1 MTEGVVRRVHVLPE
15 DLANQIAAGEVVE
28 RPASVIKEL
37 VENALDAG
45 ARRVRVDTEQ
55 GGTVLLR
62 VADDGSGMDRDDARL
77 AVLRHATSKIAAM
90 DDLSHLRSFGFRGE
104 ALPSI
109 ASVSRFELRTRRRD
123 AEEGTLVRIAGG
135 GAPEVAPCG
144 CSAGTAI
151 EVRDLFFNVPA
162 RRKFLKAT
170 GTESARITEVVQAA
184 ALGEPGVTLILSRDG
199 RVVAEWLRAASR
211 EERARSIFGGEE
223 LAVCRGERG
232 PLSVEAYLSRPERA
246 RPGAGSLS
254 IFVNGRHV
262 RDRTLARSIALA
274 YGSVLEAGRF
284 PLGVAYLDL
293 PPDLVDVNVHPQKTE
308 VRFADG
314 RAISDALYKLVMGSV
329 VSAFGLPDPGAYR
342 GKKQKLFEDPT
353 GPAAS
358 TWSWGGPPEAPRDP
372 PPAQVELRHAASDR
386 ERTMSEL
393 GPEVN
398 DLEPAASSLAAAA
411 GALSIAAAAED
422 PWGLAAEPFAPHAPP
437 SSFTPS
443 ASPSSFTPHASPT
456 PYGSPPQAAP
466 PPLDRPPAEYPT
478 AAEIAAKADRKMEFG
493 ALRFVAQVRSTFLI
507 CEGSDGIYLL
517 DQHAAAERVTFDRLK
532 KGYDAR
538 AVSKQALLFPV
549 VVSASANEVAIVE
562 EAQDAIALTGLDVR
576 VAGATQLAVHAVP
589 TLLGRASPERLLRDL
604 LGEIS
609 LAGERAF
616 SGAVDRAIATMACH
630 GSLRAGD
637 PVAPEEARA
646 LLSALDEVDFAGH
659 CPHGRPVVM
668 RIGWSELEHR
678 VGRR

>member
-1 MTEGVVRRVHVLPE
+1 MSAEALRQVHVLPE

-37 VENALDAG
+37 IENALDAG
-45 ARRVRVDTEQ
+45 ATRIRVDIEQ
-55 GGTVLLR
+55 GGVVLLR
-62 VADDGSGMDRDDARL
+62 VADDGSGMARDDASL
-77 AVLRHATSKIAAM
+77 CVLRHATSKIAAM
-90 DDLSHLRSFGFRGE
+90 DDLTRLRSFGFRGE

-109 ASVSRFELRTRRRD
+109 ASVARFEMRTRRRD
-123 AEEGTLVRIAGG
+123 DEEGTLVRIDGG
-135 GAPEVAPCG
+135 GPAAVAPCG
-144 CSAGTAI
+144 CAAGTAV

-199 RVVAEWLRAASR
+199 RVVGEWLRASCR

-223 LAVCRGERG
+223 LASCRGERG

-262 RDRTLARSIALA
+262 RDRTLARSVALA

-314 RAISDALYKLVMGSV
+314 RAISDALYKIVMGSV
-329 VSAFGLPDPGAYR
+329 VSAFGLPDPGGYR
-342 GKKQKLFEDPT
+342 GKKQKLFEEPA

-358 TWSWGGPPEAPRDP
+358 TWTWGGPSDPQRDLP
-372 PPAQVELRHAASDR
+372 PTTPGFNPAASDVDR
-386 ERTMSEL
+386 GMSEL
-393 GPEVN
+393 GPETS
-398 DLEPAASSLAAAA
+398 DLDA
-411 GALSIAAAAED
+411 GPIALVSGAISRDEAD
-422 PWGLAAEPFAPHAPP
+422 PWGLADAAARPAPSTPSTPSTPSPP
-437 SSFTPS
+437 S
-443 ASPSSFTPHASPT
+443 
-456 PYGSPPQAAP
+456 PPEQ
-466 PPLDRPPAEYPT
+466 PLRAPAEYPT
-478 AAEIAAKADRKMEFG
+478 AAEIAAKTERQVVFG
-493 ALRFVAQVRSTFLI
+493 ALRFVAQVRSMFLI
-507 CEGSDGIYLL
+507 CEGSDGLYML

-532 KGYDAR
+532 KGYDSR
-538 AVSKQALLFPV
+538 SVSKQALLFPV
-549 VVSASANEVAIVE
+549 VVSASVNEVAIVE
-562 EAQDAIALTGLDVR
+562 EAHDAIALTGLDVR
-576 VAGATQLAVHAVP
+576 VAGPTSLAVHSVP

-604 LGEIS
+604 LGEMS

-630 GSLRAGD
+630 GSVRAGD

-646 LLSALDEVDFAGH
+646 LLAALDDVDFAGH

>member
-1 MTEGVVRRVHVLPE
+1 MNEGAVRRVHVLPE

-37 VENALDAG
+37 IENALDAG

-62 VADDGSGMDRDDARL
+62 VADDGSGMDREDARL

-90 DDLSHLRSFGFRGE
+90 DDLSNLHSFGFRGE

-123 AEEGTLVRIAGG
+123 DEEGTLVRIAGG
-135 GAPEVAPCG
+135 SASDVAPCG
-144 CSAGTAI
+144 CAAGTAI

-211 EERARSIFGGEE
+211 AERARSIFGGEE
-223 LAVCRGERG
+223 LAACRGERG

-329 VSAFGLPDPGAYR
+329 VTAFGLPDPGGYR
-342 GKKQKLFEDPT
+342 GKKQKLFEDPA

-358 TWSWGGPPEAPRDP
+358 TWSGGGPPEAPRDP
-372 PPAQVELRHAASDR
+372 VAPALESTRNTSEL

-398 DLEPAASSLAAAA
+398 DLAPAASSLVAAA
-411 GALSIAAAAED
+411 GALLAEAED
-422 PWGLAAEPFAPHAPP
+422 PWGLAAPPGAP
-437 SSFTPS
+437 
-443 ASPSSFTPHASPT
+443 
-456 PYGSPPQAAP
+456 PPQASPQPIERA
-466 PPLDRPPAEYPT
+466 PAEYPT
-478 AAEIAAKADRKMEFG
+478 AAEIAAKAERKVEFG

-507 CEGSDGIYLL
+507 CEGSDGLYLL

-549 VVSASANEVAIVE
+549 VVSASVNEVAIVE
-562 EAQDAIALTGLDVR
+562 EAQEAIALTGLDVR
-576 VAGATQLAVHAVP
+576 VAGATQLAIHAVP

-630 GSLRAGD
+630 GSVRAGD
-637 PVAPEEARA
+637 LVAPEEARA
-646 LLSALDEVDFAGH
+646 LLTALDEVDFAGH

>member
-1 MTEGVVRRVHVLPE
+1 VNASAVRRVHVLPE

-37 VENALDAG
+37 IENALDAG

-62 VADDGSGMDRDDARL
+62 VADDGVGMDREDARL

-123 AEEGTLVRIAGG
+123 EEEGTLVRIEGG

-144 CSAGTAI
+144 CAAGTAI

-314 RAISDALYKLVMGSV
+314 RAISNALYKLVMGSV
-329 VSAFGLPDPGAYR
+329 VTAFGLPDPGGYR
-342 GKKQKLFEDPT
+342 GKKQKLFEEPA

-358 TWSWGGPPEAPRDP
+358 TWTWGGPAAAPRDP
-372 PPAQVELRHAASDR
+372 EAATLGLSRNTSDL

-398 DLEPAASSLAAAA
+398 DLDLAMSGLSAAA
-411 GALSIAAAAED
+411 GALSTEAED
-422 PWGLAAEPFAPHAPP
+422 PWGLAA
-437 SSFTPS
+437 
-443 ASPSSFTPHASPT
+443 
-456 PYGSPPQAAP
+456 
-466 PPLDRPPAEYPT
+466 PPLAPLTPQQPAEPQPLERAPAEYPT

-507 CEGSDGIYLL
+507 CEGGDGLYLL

-549 VVSASANEVAIVE
+549 VVSASVNEVAIVE

-637 PVAPEEARA
+637 PVAPEEAKA
-646 LLSALDEVDFAGH
+646 LLAALDEVDFAGH

>member
-1 MTEGVVRRVHVLPE
+1 VNAASVRQVHVLPE

-37 VENALDAG
+37 IENALDAG
-45 ARRVRVDTEQ
+45 AKRIRVDIEQ
-55 GGTVLLR
+55 GGVVLLR
-62 VADDGSGMDRDDARL
+62 VADDGSGMSRDDAGL
-77 AVLRHATSKIAAM
+77 SVLRHATSKIAAM
-90 DDLSHLRSFGFRGE
+90 DDLTHLRSFGFRGE

-109 ASVSRFELRTRRRD
+109 ASVTRFELRTRRRD
-123 AEEGTLVRIAGG
+123 EEEGTLVRIEG
-135 GAPEVAPCG
+135 GAPPEVGPCG
-144 CSAGTAI
+144 CAAGTAI
-151 EVRDLFFNVPA
+151 EVRDLFFNVPV

-170 GTESARITEVVQAA
+170 GTESARVTEVVQAA

-199 RVVAEWLRAASR
+199 RVVGEWLRANSR

-223 LAVCRGERG
+223 LAACRGERG

-314 RAISDALYKLVMGSV
+314 RAISDALYKIVMGSV
-329 VSAFGLPDPGAYR
+329 VSAFGLPDPGGYR
-342 GKKQKLFEDPT
+342 GKKQKLFEEPA

-358 TWSWGGPPEAPRDP
+358 TWTWGGSPEAPRDP
-372 PPAQVELRHAASDR
+372 PPAALHFDPASSDA
-386 ERTMSEL
+386 ERAMSEL
-393 GPEVN
+393 GPETS
-398 DLEPAASSLAAAA
+398 DLDA
-411 GALSIAAAAED
+411 GTIALVSGAIPLDGGD
-422 PWGLAAEPFAPHAPP
+422 PWGLAGAPAAP
-437 SSFTPS
+437 
-443 ASPSSFTPHASPT
+443 ASPPF
-456 PYGSPPQAAP
+456 SPPPEAP
-466 PPLDRPPAEYPT
+466 LRAPAEYPT
-478 AAEIAAKADRKMEFG
+478 AAEIAAKTERQVVFG
-493 ALRFVAQVRSTFLI
+493 ALRFVAQVRSMFLI
-507 CEGSDGIYLL
+507 CEGSDGLYLL

-549 VVSASANEVAIVE
+549 VVSAGVNEVAIVE
-562 EAQDAIALTGLDVR
+562 EHHDAIAMTGLDVR
-576 VAGATQLAVHAVP
+576 VAGPTSLAVHAVP

-604 LGEIS
+604 LGEMS

-637 PVAPEEARA
+637 PVAHEEARA
-646 LLSALDEVDFAGH
+646 LLAALDEVDFAGH

>member
-1 MTEGVVRRVHVLPE
+1 VSLEALRQVHVLPE

-37 VENALDAG
+37 IENALDAG
-45 ARRVRVDTEQ
+45 SKRIRVDIEQ
-55 GGTVLLR
+55 GGVVLLR
-62 VADDGSGMDRDDARL
+62 VADDGSGMSRDDAAL

-90 DDLSHLRSFGFRGE
+90 DDLTHLRSFGFRGE

-109 ASVSRFELRTRRRD
+109 ASVARFELRTRRRD
-123 AEEGTLVRIAGG
+123 DEEGTLVRIEG
-135 GAPEVAPCG
+135 GAPPVVAPCG
-144 CSAGTAI
+144 CAAGTAI

-199 RVVAEWLRAASR
+199 RVVGEWLRANSR

-223 LAVCRGERG
+223 LAACRGERG

-293 PPDLVDVNVHPQKTE
+293 PPDLVDVNVHPQKAE

-314 RAISDALYKLVMGSV
+314 RAISDALYKIVMGSV
-329 VSAFGLPDPGAYR
+329 VSAFGLPDPGGYR
-342 GKKQKLFEDPT
+342 GKKQKLFEDPA

-358 TWSWGGPPEAPRDP
+358 TWTWGGSSEAPRDP
-372 PPAQVELRHAASDR
+372 PPAAPRFDPATVDADR
-386 ERTMSEL
+386 VMSEL
-393 GPEVN
+393 GPETR
-398 DLEPAASSLAAAA
+398 DLDVGTIALVSGVIPLAE
-411 GALSIAAAAED
+411 GD
-422 PWGLAAEPFAPHAPP
+422 PWGLAEAPIAPAQAAA
-437 SSFTPS
+437 S
-443 ASPSSFTPHASPT
+443 ASSRA
-456 PYGSPPQAAP
+456 
-466 PPLDRPPAEYPT
+466 PAEYPT
-478 AAEIAAKADRKMEFG
+478 AAEIAAKTERQVVFG

-507 CEGSDGIYLL
+507 CEGSDGLYLL

-538 AVSKQALLFPV
+538 SVATQALLFPV
-549 VVSASANEVAIVE
+549 VVSASVNEVAIVE
-562 EAQDAIALTGLDVR
+562 EAHEAIAVTGLDVR
-576 VAGATQLAVHAVP
+576 VAGPTSLAIHAVP

-604 LGEIS
+604 LGEMS

-646 LLSALDEVDFAGH
+646 LLAALDEVDFAGH

>member
-1 MTEGVVRRVHVLPE
+1 MNAAAVRQVHVLPE

-37 VENALDAG
+37 IENALDAG
-45 ARRVRVDTEQ
+45 AKRIRVDIEQ
-55 GGTVLLR
+55 GGVVLLR
-62 VADDGSGMDRDDARL
+62 VADDGSGMSRDDASL
-77 AVLRHATSKIAAM
+77 SVLRHATSKIAAM
-90 DDLSHLRSFGFRGE
+90 DDLTRLRSFGFRGE

-109 ASVSRFELRTRRRD
+109 ASVTRFELRTRRRD
-123 AEEGTLVRIAGG
+123 EEEGTLVRIEG
-135 GAPEVAPCG
+135 GAAAEVGPCG
-144 CSAGTAI
+144 CAAGTAV
-151 EVRDLFFNVPA
+151 EVRDLFFNVPV

-170 GTESARITEVVQAA
+170 GTESARVTEVVQAA
-184 ALGEPGVTLILSRDG
+184 ALSEPGVTLILSRDG
-199 RVVAEWLRAASR
+199 RVVGEWLRANSR

-223 LAVCRGERG
+223 LAACRGERG

-254 IFVNGRHV
+254 LFVNGRHV

-314 RAISDALYKLVMGSV
+314 RAIGDALYKIVMGSV
-329 VSAFGLPDPGAYR
+329 VSAFGLPDPGGYR
-342 GKKQKLFEDPT
+342 GKKQKLFEEPA

-358 TWSWGGPPEAPRDP
+358 TWSWGGTTEAPRDP
-372 PPAQVELRHAASDR
+372 PPAAPRFDPESSDA
-386 ERTMSEL
+386 ERAMSEL
-393 GPEVN
+393 GPETS
-398 DLEPAASSLAAAA
+398 DLGA
-411 GALSIAAAAED
+411 GVIALVSGAIPLDGSD
-422 PWGLAAEPFAPHAPP
+422 PWGLAGAPAAPSSPP
-437 SSFTPS
+437 SSPR
-443 ASPSSFTPHASPT
+443 PE
-456 PYGSPPQAAP
+456 AP
-466 PPLDRPPAEYPT
+466 LRAQAEYPT
-478 AAEIAAKADRKMEFG
+478 AAEIAAKADRQVVFG
-493 ALRFVAQVRSTFLI
+493 ALRFVAQVRSMFLI
-507 CEGSDGIYLL
+507 CEGSDGLYLL

-549 VVSASANEVAIVE
+549 VVSASVNEVAIVDE
-562 EAQDAIALTGLDVR
+562 HHDAIAMTGLDVR
-576 VAGATQLAVHAVP
+576 VAGPTSLAVHAVP

-604 LGEIS
+604 LGEMS

-637 PVAPEEARA
+637 PVAAEEARA
-646 LLSALDEVDFAGH
+646 LLAALDEVDFAGH

>member
-1 MTEGVVRRVHVLPE
+1 MSLEALRQVHVLPE

-45 ARRVRVDTEQ
+45 ARRIRVDIEQ
-55 GGTVLLR
+55 GGVVLLR
-62 VADDGSGMDRDDARL
+62 VADDGSGMSRDDAAL

-90 DDLSHLRSFGFRGE
+90 DDLTHLRSFGFRGE

-109 ASVSRFELRTRRRD
+109 ASVARFELRTRRRD
-123 AEEGTLVRIAGG
+123 DEEGTLVRIEG
-135 GAPEVAPCG
+135 GAAAVVTPCG
-144 CSAGTAI
+144 CAAGTAI

-199 RVVAEWLRAASR
+199 RVVGEWLRANSR

-223 LAVCRGERG
+223 LAACRGERG

-284 PLGVAYLDL
+284 PLGVAFLDL

-314 RAISDALYKLVMGSV
+314 RAISDALYKIVMGSV
-329 VSAFGLPDPGAYR
+329 VSAFGLPDPGGYR
-342 GKKQKLFEDPT
+342 GKKQKLFEDPA

-358 TWSWGGPPEAPRDP
+358 TWTWGGSSEAPRDP
-372 PPAQVELRHAASDR
+372 PPAAPRFDPATADVDR
-386 ERTMSEL
+386 VMSEL
-393 GPEVN
+393 GPETS
-398 DLEPAASSLAAAA
+398 DLDVSTIALVSGVIPLAEA
-411 GALSIAAAAED
+411 D
-422 PWGLAAEPFAPHAPP
+422 PWGLAAAPIAPAQ
-437 SSFTPS
+437 T
-443 ASPSSFTPHASPT
+443 SPSVPSRA
-456 PYGSPPQAAP
+456 
-466 PPLDRPPAEYPT
+466 PAEYPT
-478 AAEIAAKADRKMEFG
+478 AAEIAAKTERQVVFG

-507 CEGSDGIYLL
+507 CEGSDGLYLL

-538 AVSKQALLFPV
+538 AVATQALLFPV
-549 VVSASANEVAIVE
+549 VVSASVNEVAIVE
-562 EAQDAIALTGLDVR
+562 EAHEAIAATGLDAR
-576 VAGATQLAVHAVP
+576 VAGPTALSIHAVP

-604 LGEIS
+604 LGEMS

-646 LLSALDEVDFAGH
+646 LLAALDEVDFAGH

>member
-1 MTEGVVRRVHVLPE
+1 VTADALRQVHVLPE

-37 VENALDAG
+37 IENALDAG
-45 ARRVRVDTEQ
+45 ATRIRVDIEQ
-55 GGTVLLR
+55 GGVVLLR
-62 VADDGSGMDRDDARL
+62 VADDGSGMARDDASL
-77 AVLRHATSKIAAM
+77 CVLRHATSKIAAM
-90 DDLSHLRSFGFRGE
+90 DDLTHLRSFGFRGE

-109 ASVSRFELRTRRRD
+109 ASVARFELRTRRRD
-123 AEEGTLVRIAGG
+123 DEEGTLVRIEG
-135 GAPEVAPCG
+135 GAPPEVAPCG
-144 CSAGTAI
+144 CAAGTAI

-199 RVVAEWLRAASR
+199 RVVGEWLRASSR

-223 LAVCRGERG
+223 LASCRGERG

-314 RAISDALYKLVMGSV
+314 RAISDALYKVVMGSV
-329 VSAFGLPDPGAYR
+329 VSAFGLPDPGGYR
-342 GKKQKLFEDPT
+342 GKKQKLFEEPA

-358 TWSWGGPPEAPRDP
+358 TWTWGGPSEPQRDP
-372 PPAQVELRHAASDR
+372 PPAAPRFNPDTSDADR
-386 ERTMSEL
+386 GMVDL
-393 GPEVN
+393 GPETS
-398 DLEPAASSLAAAA
+398 DLDASTI
-411 GALSIAAAAED
+411 ALVSSVISRDEGD
-422 PWGLAAEPFAPHAPP
+422 PWGLADAAAPPAPP
-437 SSFTPS
+437 SPE
-443 ASPSSFTPHASPT
+443 
-456 PYGSPPQAAP
+456 Q
-466 PPLDRPPAEYPT
+466 PLRAPAEYPT
-478 AAEIAAKADRKMEFG
+478 AAEIAAKAERQVVFG
-493 ALRFVAQVRSTFLI
+493 ALRFVAQVRSMFLI
-507 CEGSDGIYLL
+507 CEGSDGLYML

-532 KGYDAR
+532 KGYESR
-538 AVSKQALLFPV
+538 SVSKQALLFPV
-549 VVSASANEVAIVE
+549 VVSASVNEVAIVE
-562 EAQDAIALTGLDVR
+562 EAHDAIALTGLDVR
-576 VAGATQLAVHAVP
+576 VAGPTSLAIHAVP

-604 LGEIS
+604 LGEMS

-630 GSLRAGD
+630 GSTRAGD

-646 LLSALDEVDFAGH
+646 LLAALDEVDFAGH

>member
-1 MTEGVVRRVHVLPE
+1 MTEGVVRRVHILPE

-37 VENALDAG
+37 IENALDAG

-62 VADDGSGMDRDDARL
+62 VADDGSGMDREDARL

-90 DDLSHLRSFGFRGE
+90 DDLTHLRSFGFRGE

-144 CSAGTAI
+144 CSVGTAI

-223 LAVCRGERG
+223 LAACRGERG

-329 VSAFGLPDPGAYR
+329 VTAFGLPDPGAYR

-372 PPAQVELRHAASDR
+372 PSAQVELRHAASDR

-411 GALSIAAAAED
+411 GAPSIAAAED

-437 SSFTPS
+437 PS
-443 ASPSSFTPHASPT
+443 HAPHAPPSSFSPT
-456 PYGSPPQAAP
+456 PYASSAQAAP

-507 CEGSDGIYLL
+507 CEGSDGLYLL

-538 AVSKQALLFPV
+538 AVSKQALLFPI
-549 VVSASANEVAIVE
+549 VVSASVNEVAIVE
-562 EAQDAIALTGLDVR
+562 EAQDAIGLMGLDVR

-637 PVAPEEARA
+637 PGAPEEARA

>member
-1 MTEGVVRRVHVLPE
+1 MNAASVRQVRVLPE

-37 VENALDAG
+37 IENALDAG
-45 ARRVRVDTEQ
+45 AKRIRVDIEQ
-55 GGTVLLR
+55 GGVALLR
-62 VADDGSGMDRDDARL
+62 VADDGSGMSRDDAGL
-77 AVLRHATSKIAAM
+77 SVLRHATSKIVAM
-90 DDLSHLRSFGFRGE
+90 DDLLRLRSFGFRGE

-109 ASVSRFELRTRRRD
+109 ASVTRFELRTRRRD
-123 AEEGTLVRIAGG
+123 DEEGTLVRIEG
-135 GAPEVAPCG
+135 GAPAEVGPCG
-144 CSAGTAI
+144 CAAGTAI
-151 EVRDLFFNVPA
+151 EVRDLFFNVPV

-170 GTESARITEVVQAA
+170 GTESARVTEVVQAA

-199 RVVAEWLRAASR
+199 RVVGEWLRANSR

-223 LAVCRGERG
+223 LAACRGERG

-314 RAISDALYKLVMGSV
+314 RAISDALYKIVMGSV
-329 VSAFGLPDPGAYR
+329 VSAFGLPNPGGYR
-342 GKKQKLFEDPT
+342 GKKQKLFEEPA

-358 TWSWGGPPEAPRDP
+358 TWTWGGTTEAPRDP
-372 PPAQVELRHAASDR
+372 PPAAPRLNFDPASSDA
-386 ERTMSEL
+386 ERAMSEL
-393 GPEVN
+393 GPETS
-398 DLEPAASSLAAAA
+398 DLDAGTIALVSGVISLAEA
-411 GALSIAAAAED
+411 D
-422 PWGLAAEPFAPHAPP
+422 PWGLAAEPAAP
-437 SSFTPS
+437 
-443 ASPSSFTPHASPT
+443 ASPPF
-456 PYGSPPQAAP
+456 SPPPNAP
-466 PPLDRPPAEYPT
+466 LRAPAEYPT
-478 AAEIAAKADRKMEFG
+478 AAEIAAKTERQVVFG
-493 ALRFVAQVRSTFLI
+493 ALRFVAQVRSMFLI
-507 CEGSDGIYLL
+507 CEGSDGLYLL

-538 AVSKQALLFPV
+538 SVSKQALLFPV
-549 VVSASANEVAIVE
+549 VVSASVNEVAIVE
-562 EAQDAIALTGLDVR
+562 EHHDAIAMTGLDVR
-576 VAGATQLAVHAVP
+576 VAGPTSLAVHAVP

-604 LGEIS
+604 LGEMS

-637 PVAPEEARA
+637 PVAHEEARA
-646 LLSALDEVDFAGH
+646 LLAALDEVDFAGH

>member
-1 MTEGVVRRVHVLPE
+1 MSAATLRQVHVLPE
-15 DLANQIAAGEVVE
+15 DLSNQIAAGEVVE

-37 VENALDAG
+37 IENALDAG
-45 ARRVRVDTEQ
+45 ATRIRVDIEQ
-55 GGTVLLR
+55 GGVVLLR
-62 VADDGSGMDRDDARL
+62 VADDGSGMSRDDASL
-77 AVLRHATSKIAAM
+77 CVLRHATSKIAAM
-90 DDLSHLRSFGFRGE
+90 DDLTHLRSFGFRGE

-109 ASVSRFELRTRRRD
+109 ASVARFELRTRRRD
-123 AEEGTLVRIAGG
+123 DEEGTLVRIDGG
-135 GAPEVAPCG
+135 GQAEVAPCG
-144 CSAGTAI
+144 CAAGTAI

-199 RVVAEWLRAASR
+199 RVVGEWLRAASR

-223 LAVCRGERG
+223 LASCRGERG

-262 RDRTLARSIALA
+262 RDRTLARSVALA

-314 RAISDALYKLVMGSV
+314 RAISDALYKIVMGSV
-329 VSAFGLPDPGAYR
+329 VSAFGLPDPGGYR
-342 GKKQKLFEDPT
+342 GKKQKLFEEPA

-358 TWSWGGPPEAPRDP
+358 TWTWGGPADAQRDP
-372 PPAQVELRHAASDR
+372 PPAAPLFNPAATDVDR
-386 ERTMSEL
+386 GMSEL
-393 GPEVN
+393 GPETS
-398 DLEPAASSLAAAA
+398 DLDPATIALVS
-411 GALSIAAAAED
+411 GAISRDDGD
-422 PWGLAAEPFAPHAPP
+422 PWGLAATPASPAPP
-437 SSFTPS
+437 LPELPLR
-443 ASPSSFTPHASPT
+443 APT
-456 PYGSPPQAAP
+456 
-466 PPLDRPPAEYPT
+466 EYPT
-478 AAEIAAKADRKMEFG
+478 AAEIAAKTERQVVFG
-493 ALRFVAQVRSTFLI
+493 ALRFVAQVRSMFLI
-507 CEGSDGIYLL
+507 CEGSDGLYML

-549 VVSASANEVAIVE
+549 VVSASVNEVAIVE
-562 EAQDAIALTGLDVR
+562 EAHDAMAMTGLDVR
-576 VAGATQLAVHAVP
+576 VAGPTSLAIHAVP

-604 LGEIS
+604 LGEMS

-630 GSLRAGD
+630 GSVRAGD
-637 PVAPEEARA
+637 LVAPEEARA
-646 LLSALDEVDFAGH
+646 LLAALDDVDFAGH

>member
-1 MTEGVVRRVHVLPE
+1 MSAEALRQVRVLPE

-37 VENALDAG
+37 IENALDAG
-45 ARRVRVDTEQ
+45 ATRIRVDIEQ
-55 GGTVLLR
+55 GGVVLLR
-62 VADDGSGMDRDDARL
+62 VADDGSGMARDDASL
-77 AVLRHATSKIAAM
+77 CILRHATSKIAAM
-90 DDLSHLRSFGFRGE
+90 DDLTHLRSFGFRGE

-109 ASVSRFELRTRRRD
+109 ASVARFEMRTRRRD
-123 AEEGTLVRIAGG
+123 DEEGTLVRIDGG
-135 GAPEVAPCG
+135 GPPDIAPCG
-144 CSAGTAI
+144 CAAGTAI

-199 RVVAEWLRAASR
+199 RVVGEWLRASSR

-223 LAVCRGERG
+223 LASCRGERG
-232 PLSVEAYLSRPERA
+232 PLSVEAFLSRPERA

-262 RDRTLARSIALA
+262 RDRTLARSVALA

-314 RAISDALYKLVMGSV
+314 RAISDALYKIVMGSV
-329 VSAFGLPDPGAYR
+329 VSAFGLPDPGGYR
-342 GKKQKLFEDPT
+342 GKKQKLFEEPA

-358 TWSWGGPPEAPRDP
+358 TWAWGGPADPPRDP
-372 PPAQVELRHAASDR
+372 PPTALGFNPAGDVD
-386 ERTMSEL
+386 RTMSEL
-393 GPEVN
+393 GPETS
-398 DLEPAASSLAAAA
+398 DLDPGPIDLVSGPISRNEA
-411 GALSIAAAAED
+411 D
-422 PWGLAAEPFAPHAPP
+422 PWGLAGAPAPSPPEPDETKLHAP
-437 SSFTPS
+437 T
-443 ASPSSFTPHASPT
+443 
-456 PYGSPPQAAP
+456 Q
-466 PPLDRPPAEYPT
+466 YPT
-478 AAEIAAKADRKMEFG
+478 AAEIAAKAERQVVFG
-493 ALRFVAQVRSTFLI
+493 ALRFVAQVRSMFLI
-507 CEGSDGIYLL
+507 CEGSDGLYLL

-532 KGYDAR
+532 KGYDSR
-538 AVSKQALLFPV
+538 SVSKQALLFPV
-549 VVSASANEVAIVE
+549 VVSASVNEVAIVE
-562 EAQDAIALTGLDVR
+562 EAHDAIALTGLDVR
-576 VAGATQLAVHAVP
+576 VAGPTSLAVHAVP

-604 LGEIS
+604 LGEMS

-637 PVAPEEARA
+637 PVAHEEARA
-646 LLSALDEVDFAGH
+646 LLAALDEVDFAGH